1 VYDNSTANVS
11 NPDPKKDVTF
21 GEQTSEEMLFTF
33 ARFRFKGETTKDRHD
48 DWFQELQGNVL
59 FGALDDNIDGQLT
72 PAEFRNDPRFKSVV
86 QYLPMVDENKDGML
100 SKPEMAKAMAI
111 MQKMR
116 ANAPKADAP
125 KTDKAVEAMTQGGSG
140 H

>member
-1 VYDNSTANVS
+1 
-11 NPDPKKDVTF
+11 
-21 GEQTSEEMLFTF
+21 M
-33 ARFRFKGETTKDRHD
+33 
-48 DWFQELQGNVL
+48 QGNIL

-86 QYLPMVDENKDGML
+86 QYLPMVDDNKDGQL
-100 SKPEMAKAMAI
+100 SKAEMAKAMAI

-116 ANAPKADAP
+116 GAAAAP
-125 KTDKAVEAMTQGGSG
+125 KTDAAADAMMQKPDATPT